1 MAIDSLAIYNNLVE
15 MNQSNPEAYFYRA
28 NYCINTGNL
37 VQAQSDLESALD
49 LDSTVAKVRIKYA
62 DLRVAQLDLE
72 GGKYHYEYVLSKDST
87 SVGALMGLGRIYAI
101 LKNNAAAIHYLSLLL
116 EKDPHYAEAYF
127 LKGMIYRADFYE
139 TGRQES
145 WDRAMSSYQTA
156 VEQNS
161 DYYSAYVEMGVM
173 HDQVGS
179 DLAMDYYNSAL
190 AIYPESIEAWY
201 NIGMF
206 FQERGEIDTALATYR
221 TLNLIDSTYADAY
234 YNQGYIHLIF
244 TKHIDS
250 AAFYFSRAT
259 NFDPEYFQAYNNLGL
274 CYEELG
280 DKNAARNNYQK
291 AVDINP
297 DFQLAKDNLNR
308 LK

>member
-1 MAIDSLAIYNNLVE
+1 
-15 MNQSNPEAYFYRA
+15 
-28 NYCINTGNL
+28 
-37 VQAQSDLESALD
+37 
-49 LDSTVAKVRIKYA
+49 
-62 DLRVAQLDLE
+62 VAQLDLE
-72 GGKYHYEYVLSKDST
+72 GGKDHYEYVLSKDST
-87 SVGALMGLGRIYAI
+87 SVGALMGLSRIYAI
-101 LKNNAAAIHYLSLLL
+101 LKNNAGAIHYLSLLL
-116 EKDPHYAEAYF
+116 EQDPHYAEAYF

-145 WDRAMSSYQTA
+145 WDRALSSYQTA
-156 VEQNS
+156 VEQNP

-173 HDQVGS
+173 HDQIGS

-206 FQERGEIDTALATYR
+206 YQKRGQIDTALATYR
-221 TLNLIDSTYADAY
+221 TLNSIDSTYADAY
-234 YNQGYIHLIF
+234 YNQGYIHLIV
-244 TKHIDS
+244 KKQIDS
-250 AAFYFSRAT
+250 AVFYFSRAT

-280 DKNAARNNYQK
+280 EKEKARTFYQK
-291 AVDINP
+291 AVEINP

-308 LK
+308 LR